1 MLHTLLAMVMSINSF
16 LVFLFILFTPFYC
29 FIFQFYLN
37 KDFTHN
43 CSPFL
48 LNRYPWTQTVVRTE
62 VTIGTTVTMVTVS
75 CRYRARTEMLS
86 LIDHIP
92 KIFSSKK
99 VLYQWELP
107 KIFSS
112 KKVLY
117 HWESVS
123 SKDSLKKGSLCPLSW
138 VWSFILSFFILEIS
152 PKSRAFCPLV
162 SSCFLCK
169 HKWTL
174 MNWISLLNKVLR
186 NKIYTQ
192 GSRIWLK
199 EAIRMK
205 IKSRISSL
213 SLSPVCIRKT
223 RSWNEN
229 ENVWWKNDHIH
240 ELLASSYTTMIKT

>member
-1 MLHTLLAMVMSINSF
+1 MLHTSLAMVMSINRF

-43 CSPFL
+43 CSPFR
-48 LNRYPWTQTVVRTE
+48 LNCSPWTQIVVRTE

-75 CRYRARTEMLS
+75 CRYRAKAGIIS

-92 KIFSSKK
+92 
-99 VLYQWELP
+99 E
-107 KIFSS
+107 IFSS

-123 SKDSLKKGSLCPLSW
+123 STDSLKNGSLGPLSW
-138 VWSFILSFFILEIS
+138 MWSFILSFFILEIS

>member
-16 LVFLFILFTPFYC
+16 LVFLFILFTPFYY
-29 FIFQFYLN
+29 FIFQIYLN

-43 CSPFL
+43 CSPSL

-62 VTIGTTVTMVTVS
+62 VIIGTTVTMVTVS
-75 CRYRARTEMLS
+75 WRYRAKAGIIS
-86 LIDHIP
+86 LIDHI
-92 KIFSSKK
+92 
-99 VLYQWELP
+99 P

-123 SKDSLKKGSLCPLSW
+123 STDSLKNGSLGPLSW
-138 VWSFILSFFILEIS
+138 MWSFILPFFILEIS
-152 PKSRAFCPLV
+152 AKSRAFCPLV

-229 ENVWWKNDHIH
+229 ENVKWKNDHIH